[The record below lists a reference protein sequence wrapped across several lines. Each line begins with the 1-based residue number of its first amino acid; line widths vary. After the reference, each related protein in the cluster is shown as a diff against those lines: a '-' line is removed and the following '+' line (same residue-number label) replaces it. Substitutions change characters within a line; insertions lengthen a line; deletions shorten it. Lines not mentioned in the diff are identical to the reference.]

1 MITVTEEERKA
12 RGKECVNWCEGQ
24 RECHVDPLCLIIK
37 GSFNTSHICHSVL
50 KLLSEAPS
58 TVITLHYGGC
68 VTHYTTSVLKFVKE
82 PKLSL
87 NGWSDLFSL
96 FLKKIFL
103 IFVFLNV
110 TLSLV
115 FEL

>member
-1 MITVTEEERKA
+1 MITVTEEERKE

-37 GSFNTSHICHSVL
+37 GSFNTSHVCHSVL
-50 KLLSEAPS
+50 KLLSEALS
-58 TVITLHYGGC
+58 TIITLYYGCC
-68 VTHYTTSVLKFVKE
+68 VTHYTTSVLKFVKQ

-87 NGWSDLFSL
+87 NGWSYLFSL
-96 FLKKIFL
+96 FKTFFFLILIFL
-103 IFVFLNV
+103 DIR
-110 TLSLV
+110 LSLV